1 MWGQYYRK
9 LRIGTKGSRTSGVSM
24 PVFCAQ
30 LCGIVRSCAWI
41 RRVLNRPT
49 EANLSFPVRRTDS
62 MAGDAPGLLVAGRGK
77 ILFQGEDVDTAAVV
91 AGYDAVVVGE
101 CAATCW
107 RIAVECGDALAAV
120 EVPHFQRFVE
130 RRGNRPLSVA
140 LVDGGLNVF
149 RPGVARLEA
158 ALVQPH
164 FEFAGLQV
172 ALQVLGQVAAV
183 AVRVRN
189 EEARR
194 HWPLDYV
201 LPGAFRR
208 ATSSRHRTTREVQPV
223 W

>member
-130 RRGNRPLSVA
+130 RRGNRPLSVRR
-140 LVDGGLNVF
+140 DRCGLDTA
-149 RPGVARLEA
+149 GVA
-158 ALVQPH
+158 
-164 FEFAGLQV
+164 FE
-172 ALQVLGQVAAV
+172 
-183 AVRVRN
+183 
-189 EEARR
+189 
-194 HWPLDYV
+194 
-201 LPGAFRR
+201 R
-208 ATSSRHRTTREVQPV
+208 AQRA
-223 W
+223 